1 MAARHRQDKVP
12 KLRISFRQL
21 ERKCSELLLDG
32 FESKPTESDLGDR
45 DGIPSS
51 SCNENDDG
59 TNICNNVK
67 QSGVDSPKKGGSPGL
82 FQIKRTALQSSPQKV
97 SGSQS
102 SARRRRGSEQPERHQ
117 RLIKEDEGERFSE
130 PTKTR
135 STRSNRWAYPDD
147 VMMAGRT
154 SEDADQKYAANSRTE
169 REQRARL
176 RRHTDD
182 GRTADQRFYQA
193 PREERGI
200 GGQGRR
206 SQSEGLRS
214 SSSSAAAVSDK
225 DSALLADWQRYTDGR
240 IQKAL
245 SKLYDQPSKLT
256 QILHTWY
263 AHSTCT
269 YSTMKGH
276 QIFLKA
282 SVSGYM
288 HMYMYMHVACC
299 GKDILGG
306 GGCMYMYM

>member
-1 MAARHRQDKVP
+1 MAARYRQDKVP

-59 TNICNNVK
+59 TNIYNDIK

-82 FQIKRTALQSSPQKV
+82 FQIKPTALQASPQKV
-97 SGSQS
+97 SGCQS
-102 SARRRRGSEQPERHQ
+102 SARRRRGSEQPEGRQ
-117 RLIKEDEGERFSE
+117 RLLKEDEGERFSE
-130 PTKTR
+130 PNEIR
-135 STRSNRWAYPDD
+135 STRSNRRAWPDD
-147 VMMAGRT
+147 VIIPSLCVGRA
-154 SEDADQKYAANSRTE
+154 SEDADQKSAPRQANSRTE
-169 REQRARL
+169 RGERARL

-193 PREERGI
+193 PREERGV

-206 SQSEGLRS
+206 SQSEGQRS
-214 SSSSAAAVSDK
+214 LSSSAAATDK

-245 SKLYDQPSKLT
+245 SKLYHQPSKLT

-263 AHSTCT
+263 V
-269 YSTMKGH
+269 
-276 QIFLKA
+276 QIF
-282 SVSGYM
+282 
-288 HMYMYMHVACC
+288 
-299 GKDILGG
+299 
-306 GGCMYMYM
+306 